1 MKILFIGGM
10 NKHTYSNLTY
20 KILKQKYKSVDTLD
34 TNKIPYF
41 KKLITIIHFHIHPKI
56 IEFFLNYSIKQKIK
70 KKYNLIF
77 IVNGELFGRNL
88 LQYFKKNNSKL
99 IFLCLDNPFFN
110 RDKNKWQLTIPSLS
124 LYDLIIFQQRTRIK
138 YAKKF
143 KLKYALVPPLYNKA
157 IHSPQ
162 HKIEEDRKYK
172 RDILIVG
179 TWFYDRSVFVKKLI
193 SYGLKPEIYGDH
205 WHKDLDYSILKKYI
219 KGKSLFGKDYSR
231 LIFFSKIAISFPN
244 THNDDDITN
253 KSLEIPAIGSV
264 LLTTNTKS
272 HREIFNTSIDAVLFK
287 NPRDCYNKCQKLLNN
302 NNLIKKISI
311 NGHKKITSNKKFDYR
326 ANLIALV
333 EKIIKN

>member
-1 MKILFIGGM
+1 M

-41 KKLITIIHFHIHPKI
+41 KKIITIIHYHIHPKI

-77 IVNGELFGRNL
+77 IVTGELFGRNL
-88 LQYFKKNNSKL
+88 LQYFKKDNSKL
-99 IFLCLDNPFFN
+99 ILLCLDNPFFN
-110 RDKNKWQLTIPSLS
+110 KDKNKWQLTLPSLS

-143 KLKYALVPPLYNKA
+143 KLKYVLVPPLYNKA

-179 TWFYDRSVFVKKLI
+179 TWFYDRGVFVKKLI

-219 KGKSLFGKDYSR
+219 KGKSLLGKDYSR

-302 NNLIKKISI
+302 KNLIKKISI